1 MLLLASQHR
10 AWLLYYMVPILA
22 DILDQ
27 QYWIHAF
34 HLASALHSLL
44 SSSINVGDLPVVSK
58 ALDQFATDVKTL
70 YGVYM
75 YTHTHTHT
83 HARTHTHTH
92 THTHTCVC
100 VCVCVCVC
108 FVCVCM
114 YVCMYVC
121 FCLFARLL
129 VNHQTSVSKLQSCL
143 LCRS

>member
-44 SSSINVGDLPVVSK
+44 SSSINVDDLPVVSK

-70 YGVYM
+70 YGM

-83 HARTHTHTH
+83 HTHK
-92 THTHTCVC
+92 HTHTCVFR
-100 VCVCVCVC
+100 VCVCVCI
-108 FVCVCM
+108 
-114 YVCMYVC
+114 YVCMYV
-121 FCLFARLL
+121 F
-129 VNHQTSVSKLQSCL
+129 VCL
-143 LCRS
+143 LAC